1 MHLPKPHAGIFI
13 VRYYFSHY
21 FFASLKSG
29 AQGPWGLHAS
39 GARMDGYRISV
50 DNGTAG
56 GDPDDVFLKKDSG
69 SFDPAAVDV

>member
-1 MHLPKPHAGIFI
+1 
-13 VRYYFSHY
+13 
-21 FFASLKSG
+21 
-29 AQGPWGLHAS
+29 
-39 GARMDGYRISV
+39 MDGYRISV